1 MRTISKDE
9 LKEIVERHGKRLR
22 DKGGERDNLSG
33 ANMTDANLINANM
46 TDANLSGAN
55 LSRANLINANMTD
68 ANLSGANMTG
78 ADLTGANMTGAN
90 MTGAN
95 MTGANLSL
103 ADLTFANLTDAN
115 LSGANLTDAVGGSG
129 DRIQCLQIN
138 PYKIIIL
145 DKTTVW
151 GGCTKKT
158 AKQWLKYSGK
168 ELSESDKK
176 YLETVTKPFIRMVCG
191 DSV

>member
-22 DKGGERDNLSG
+22 DKGGERANLSG

-55 LSRANLINANMTD
+55 
-68 ANLSGANMTG
+68 MTG
-78 ADLTGANMTGAN
+78 ADLTGAN